1 MIMDS
6 VEPPIAQSFYKI
18 ARFSGLIVGIWPER
32 QRSWARNLLC
42 AFSLIVILIGAVGE
56 NLYGFLNLSNLV
68 TALEAFCPG
77 TTKAVCVLKLS
88 IFFLYHR
95 QWFEIVQRLRR
106 MLWANRSDEA
116 QSILIGI
123 SKLANGLSLL
133 LLCSGSATN
142 AAFNIQPLI
151 MGLYR
156 WWFELPGQ
164 MELPF
169 NIM

>member
-1 MIMDS
+1 MVRDLATFTWH
-6 VEPPIAQSFYKI
+6 V
-18 ARFSGLIVGIWPER
+18 VG
-32 QRSWARNLLC
+32 
-42 AFSLIVILIGAVGE
+42 
-56 NLYGFLNLSNLV
+56 
-68 TALEAFCPG
+68 
-77 TTKAVCVLKLS
+77 
-88 IFFLYHR
+88 
-95 QWFEIVQRLRR
+95 
-106 MLWANRSDEA
+106 NRSDEA